1 MTRSIAHLKV
11 KDFDTFKHAF
21 AAGAALRK
29 AHGAQ
34 GAHLF
39 RSQSDPNAVLVV
51 IEWANA
57 EQGQQFFASSELRER
72 QQQAGVLGKPD
83 LYDEI
88 ETYPA

>member
-1 MTRSIAHLKV
+1 MTRTITHLKV
-11 KDFDTFKHAF
+11 KDFAAFKEGF
-21 AAGAALRK
+21 AAGAAMRK

-57 EQGQQFFASSELRER
+57 EQAHQFFASSELRER
-72 QQQAGVLGKPD
+72 QQQVGVLGKPEA
-83 LYDEI
+83 YDEI